1 MLKLAKSQA
10 KTKQNPEAEI
20 LLSEIYFFS
29 SFMIQSKT
37 NMRCSKK
44 CAKNKW
50 VYFIEIIWLSIKTRP
65 HRYDIKR
72 IRPSHGCEYTK
83 CNMS

>member
-29 SFMIQSKT
+29 SFMVQSKT

-44 CAKNKW
+44 CAKNK
-50 VYFIEIIWLSIKTRP
+50 
-65 HRYDIKR
+65 
-72 IRPSHGCEYTK
+72 
-83 CNMS
+83 